1 MSEYT
6 KAKTDKYGN
15 ATIGYVYWLEA
26 EVRRLQAE
34 SRCACAKSTPGTW
47 TTTASGWD
55 SARLRGGIA
64 RED

>member
-15 ATIGYVYWLEA
+15 ATIGYGYWLEA

-34 SRCACAKSTPGTW
+34 NRRLNAELYGTEAI
-47 TTTASGWD
+47 T
-55 SARLRGGIA
+55 
-64 RED
+64 